1 MKLIYSGLHKYP
13 TKGFLKPG
21 LIFETGK
28 TREIES
34 PFRKGRCLIVKLP
47 GLRYGLKLGVWTHN
61 PRIDEEDHEAVAEVL
76 LDAMNVSK
84 KGGVKDG
91 TWTFEEER
99 EVRESL
105 L

>member
-1 MKLIYSGLHKYP
+1 MELVGPNEFATRWLHIHQLQ
-13 TKGFLKPG
+13 GALH
-21 LIFETGK
+21 
-28 TREIES
+28 
-34 PFRKGRCLIVKLP
+34 VKIP

-61 PRIDEEDHEAVAEVL
+61 PRIDEDDHEAVAEVL

-99 EVRESL
+99 KVGESL